1 MCVFS
6 KFRKPEKRRK
16 ILLSGVCMYGS
27 IDTYDNS
34 EIKFEEELSG
44 PRPSGNRSYTFYT
57 RGFHNYNSFTRLT
70 ALVTKT
76 NWIELPLL

>member
-44 PRPSGNRSYTFYT
+44 PRPSGNRHTLST
-57 RGFHNYNSFTRLT
+57 REGFTITTVLH
-70 ALVTKT
+70 V
-76 NWIELPLL
+76 